1 MEILEPSKF
10 YLFIFFIL
18 PGFISVKTY
27 QLFYP
32 SSAKDAKDLIID
44 TLVYSCINY
53 GILGLPIYY
62 TYKNLINSFSVFDIY
77 LTLIF
82 IFALF
87 PILWVILWRK
97 IRESTW
103 LQHIVPH
110 PTALPWDYIF
120 RKRECY
126 WVTITLKNGM
136 AIGGLYGENSFAS
149 NSPSQP
155 EIFLEERW
163 ILDEDGNLE
172 RKVNNT
178 SGIWIKSD
186 DISHME
192 FNKVEK

>member
-1 MEILEPSKF
+1 MEILEPNKIYF
-10 YLFIFFIL
+10 FILFIL

-27 QLFYP
+27 HLLYP

-62 TYKNLINSFSVFDIY
+62 IYNNFITTFSIFDIY
-77 LTLIF
+77 IALVF

-87 PILWVILWRK
+87 PVIWVLLWKK
-97 IRESTW
+97 IRESNL
-103 LQHIVPH
+103 LQCITPH

-126 WVTITLKNGM
+126 WVTITLKNGKL
-136 AIGGLYGENSFAS
+136 IGGLYGENSFAS
-149 NSPSQP
+149 NSPLAP
-155 EIFLEERW
+155 EIYLEEKW
-163 ILDEDGNLE
+163 ILDDSGDFE

-178 SGIWIKSD
+178 SGIWIKND
-186 DISHME
+186 EISHIE
-192 FNKVEK
+192 FNKVER